1 MLQSL
6 HKVRI
11 ESQNLANVFTGSISV
26 SFFCEKDRLRKKCS
40 QICEHLV
47 SLQIVSWRNKFYNA
61 WKFTNI
67 SVTVWPHDP
76 QGGKHNEEYFI
87 EKSFL
92 ETFADS
98 A

>member
-6 HKVRI
+6 HKVRT

-47 SLQIVSWRNKFYNA
+47 SLQIVLYLDG
-61 WKFTNI
+61 TN
-67 SVTVWPHDP
+67 
-76 QGGKHNEEYFI
+76 FI
-87 EKSFL
+87 MPENL
-92 ETFADS
+92 PTFQLLSGLMIHKEAS
-98 A
+98 ITKNTLLKKVF